1 MDLLVPLVL
10 PNNVNLLSSMIE
22 VDLRL
27 DGSRVSIGKCSA
39 LLREM
44 KYMLYLLI
52 RSEEMKDV
60 ENVEYPSDIP
70 LIVTRSTCDV
80 RGTSIE

>member
-44 KYMLYLLI
+44 KYMLYLLT

>member
-70 LIVTRSTCDV
+70 LIVTLSTCDV